1 MREETYPFVTR
12 ALPYEC
18 YGLAPCISA
27 ESVTYHHDRL
37 YKAYVDRLNQALAD
51 YPRLQKLSLWE
62 LLERPENL
70 PEGLRTAVVRNGGGV
85 FCHELYFD
93 SLQPLGREQDPKG
106 ALLEALVHD
115 FGSLQDFRERIKAA
129 AMEVFASGYA
139 WLTLERGGAL
149 RIVTTM
155 NQDVPD
161 LKCMIPLLAVD
172 VWEHAYYLQYQNRRS
187 DYLNAWLR
195 LINWRKVACRYEE
208 GMEEVYNDRMLHGEW
223 TEEDL
228 AMMSTGSM
236 TGNDGFGGSDGVTLA
251 PEQECYESE
260 FLLVP

>member
-1 MREETYPFVTR
+1 
-12 ALPYEC
+12 
-18 YGLAPCISA
+18 
-27 ESVTYHHDRL
+27 
-37 YKAYVDRLNQALAD
+37 
-51 YPRLQKLSLWE
+51 
-62 LLERPENL
+62 
-70 PEGLRTAVVRNGGGV
+70 
-85 FCHELYFD
+85 
-93 SLQPLGREQDPKG
+93 
-106 ALLEALVHD
+106 
-115 FGSLQDFRERIKAA
+115 
-129 AMEVFASGYA
+129 MEVFASGYA
-139 WLTLERGGAL
+139 WLALERGGAL

-228 AMMSTGSM
+228 AMMSAGSM